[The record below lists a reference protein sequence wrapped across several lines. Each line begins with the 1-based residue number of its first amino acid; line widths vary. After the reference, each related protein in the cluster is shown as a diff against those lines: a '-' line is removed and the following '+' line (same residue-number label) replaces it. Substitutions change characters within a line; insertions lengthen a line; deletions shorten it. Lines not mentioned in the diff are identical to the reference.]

1 MRESDTIAAAATAM
15 SSSGIGIIRIS
26 GEEAFSIMK
35 KIFRPYRKE
44 KDMSAQPS
52 YTVHYGTVEE
62 GEEVLDE
69 VLVLL
74 MRGPHSYTAE
84 DTVEIDCHGGRLVMQ
99 RILDLVI
106 KNGAR
111 PAEPG
116 EFTKRAFLNG
126 RIDLSQAEAVMDL
139 IQSRNRMALKSSVSQ
154 LQGSVRQ
161 QIEKLRSQILYET
174 AFLEAALDDPEH
186 ISLDGYSEELLKKVE
201 VICGEID
208 KLLKSSESGRI
219 LKEGIKTVILGK
231 PNAGKS
237 SLLNVLLGEE
247 RAIVT
252 EIEGTTRD
260 VLEEQ
265 LQLGDLSL
273 LLLDTAGI
281 RSTEDIVEQIG
292 VDRAR
297 KQAEDADLIL
307 YVADSSRPLN
317 ESDEEI
323 LSLLEGKKSLVLLNK
338 SDLEPVVTPEIMRE
352 RTKHKVLL
360 ISAKEEQGIR
370 ELEEEIRSLFFQ
382 GEVDFNDEILITNAR
397 HKAALQDARASLSM
411 VKESIQ
417 NGMPEDFYTID
428 LTDAYQALGRI
439 LGEEMGEDLI
449 NEIFG
454 KFCMGK

>member
-201 VICGEID
+201 VICGEIE

-323 LSLLEGKKSLVLLNK
+323 LSLLEGKKALVLLNK
-338 SDLEPVVTPEIMRE
+338 SDLEPVVTPEMMRE

>member
-201 VICGEID
+201 VICGEIE

-323 LSLLEGKKSLVLLNK
+323 LSLLEGKKALVLLNK